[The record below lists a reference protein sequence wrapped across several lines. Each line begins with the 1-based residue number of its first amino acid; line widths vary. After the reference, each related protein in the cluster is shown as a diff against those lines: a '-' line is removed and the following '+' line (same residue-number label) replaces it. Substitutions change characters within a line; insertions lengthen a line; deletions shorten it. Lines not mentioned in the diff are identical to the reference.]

1 MARLGRCESAWAAYD
16 TSPSRIGIVGVARA
30 ALRQAIRY
38 SRRRAKRFAA
48 GGPRPRGPRCLP
60 AFPLSQPPLPC
71 LAPDE
76 AAGKLRRP
84 PGSHVALHPR
94 PRIPPSA
101 TCVRRAAAPATC
113 WLVVVVLRLQDSGPG
128 RLAGWARGSARHSR
142 CWLPQIRAG
151 WRDGKQLAPAAS
163 PDLRRACTSVPRP
176 PPLAQDVAG
185 ELTCHCRGVW
195 RCPWPGRGAG
205 LGPPACLRRVCQ
217 CPARREWLVRLL
229 RVG

>member
-1 MARLGRCESAWAAYD
+1 VGRGRYEPQPDRHRRGGARCAAAGD
-16 TSPSRIGIVGVARA
+16 TIY
-30 ALRQAIRY
+30 Y

-48 GGPRPRGPRCLP
+48 GGPRAPRVVFPFPPRPRGPRCLP

-84 PGSHVALHPR
+84 PGSPG
-94 PRIPPSA
+94 S
-101 TCVRRAAAPATC
+101 CAPATC
-113 WLVVVVLRLQDSGPG
+113 WLVVVLLRLQDSGPG

-205 LGPPACLRRVCQ
+205 LGPPACLRRVWQ